1 MKPNDKV
8 IIRNAKDNPAL
19 LASKV
24 KKGAIA
30 TITEWHDNLCTGFVY
45 IKSLGKVMPVTSEN
59 II

>member
-1 MKPNDKV
+1 MKNKINI

-24 KKGAIA
+24 ARGDVGR
-30 TITEWHDNLCTGFVY
+30 ITRWFANLGTGSVFIY
-45 IKSLGKVMPVTSEN
+45 SLGKEMPVTFEN